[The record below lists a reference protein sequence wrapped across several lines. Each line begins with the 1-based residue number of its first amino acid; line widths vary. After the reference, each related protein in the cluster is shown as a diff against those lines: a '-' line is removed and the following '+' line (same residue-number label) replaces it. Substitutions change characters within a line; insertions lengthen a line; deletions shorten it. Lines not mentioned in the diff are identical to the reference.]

1 MTNSY
6 ISQMF
11 HYQKHTV
18 LQDVSQMN
26 KPLCDVIFASKKRKG
41 VLLLLRD
48 GAKEMEYLLRSL
60 DTTRQALLPQ
70 MKVLEENY
78 LISHQKDTYELTTIG
93 KLIVDE
99 MAPLISTVE
108 TFDGAIDYWGNHNL
122 DFIPFPLLE
131 RIGELGHCKSITP
144 PITEMYEIS
153 REFQE
158 TSKRSNSTF
167 IITAFLH
174 PNFPEIFSELIDNNV
189 TINII
194 ISKELHDKL
203 LTHSNIHG
211 EKVFRNELVHIY
223 VYPEKMNFMS
233 FAHNDYQLM
242 MGLLDSSGNHDNRH
256 LLCSSP
262 SALKWAKELCEYY
275 LKKITFYS

>member
-1 MTNSY
+1 MSG
-6 ISQMF
+6 
-11 HYQKHTV
+11 
-18 LQDVSQMN
+18 
-26 KPLCDVIFASKKRKG
+26 KRKG
-41 VLLLLRD
+41 VLLLLQNR
-48 GAKEMEYLLRSL
+48 EMEMEAILEAL

-70 MKVLEENY
+70 MKILEEHHLVDHY
-78 LISHQKDTYELTTIG
+78 GDTYELTTIG

-99 MAPLISTVE
+99 MAPLLNTVE
-108 TFDGAIDYWGNHNL
+108 TLDSDIDYWGNHSL
-122 DFIPFPLLE
+122 DFIPSHLLE
-131 RIGELGHCKSITP
+131 RISELGHCKSITP

-189 TINII
+189 IINII
-194 ISKELHDKL
+194 ISKELHEKL
-203 LTHSNIHG
+203 LIHSDIHC
-211 EKVFRNELVHIY
+211 ETVFRNKLIHIY

-242 MGLLDSSGNHDNRH
+242 MNLLDSSGNYDNRR
-256 LLCSSP
+256 LLCSTP
-262 SALKWAKELCEYY
+262 EALEWAKELCKHY
-275 LKKITFYS
+275 LKKSIPIK